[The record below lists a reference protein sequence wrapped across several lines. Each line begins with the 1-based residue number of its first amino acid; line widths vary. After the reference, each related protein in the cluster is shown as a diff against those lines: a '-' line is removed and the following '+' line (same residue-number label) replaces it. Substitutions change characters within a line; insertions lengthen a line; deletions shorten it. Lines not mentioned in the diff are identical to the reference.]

1 MKQVLCQEVLAEEQ
15 PRFDRGNSWFMTC
28 YTFKTSTEQSRAIT
42 TLVRT
47 KLCSKTFLSLNEF
60 AILVKPQTA

>member
-1 MKQVLCQEVLAEEQ
+1 MKQVLCQEVLAEERS
-15 PRFDRGNSWFMTC
+15 RFDGGNSWFMTC
-28 YTFKTSTEQSRAIT
+28 YIFKSSTEQGRAIA

-47 KLCSKTFLSLNEF
+47 KLCAKTFLSLNEF